1 MMPTVKD
8 LLFTFGAA
16 VVFALWIWFSHDEDT
31 VAGGGLPLL
40 SKLGFGVAAGIFGV
54 RFLQAA
60 VRFSDR
66 TITHW
71 LLRSAGFGTWF
82 FIMTA
87 IMNDTPLP
95 SRAAIGEIAGAVVFG
110 LVMGFA
116 LAPKT
121 RAGAP
126 TVGSERYQALR
137 IIAFTLVTVVLA
149 LAPILE
155 RKENVL
161 FTLILAMGVATPGA
175 DRWSDIRWY
184 HWASVAIGTAALLTG
199 LFAAR

>member
-1 MMPTVKD
+1 MPSVKD

-16 VVFALWIWFSHDEDT
+16 VCIALRIWFSHDEDI
-31 VAGGGLPLL
+31 VAGGGLPVL
-40 SKLGFGVAAGIFGV
+40 SKLGFGVAAVIFGV

-60 VRFSDR
+60 LRFSDR

-95 SRAAIGEIAGAVVFG
+95 SRAAVAGIAGAVVFG
-110 LVMGFA
+110 LFMGFA

-121 RAGAP
+121 RVGAP
-126 TVGSERYQALR
+126 TVGPERYQALR
-137 IIAFTLVTVVLA
+137 IVAFTLVTLVLS

-155 RKENVL
+155 RTEKVF

-184 HWASVAIGTAALLTG
+184 HWASVAIGTAALLTV